1 MKMHLDIEDGISP
14 EIALEC
20 VKQVVNMG
28 RISKDDTMYCYATTF
43 DTKNGELVVLTRD
56 HRKSDCFIV
65 QRNNKP

>member
-1 MKMHLDIEDGISP
+1 MRIHIDIEDGITP
-14 EIALEC
+14 TVALEC

-43 DTKNGELVVLTRD
+43 DTSQGELVVLTRD

-65 QRNNKP
+65 QRNNKQ